1 MSEKI
6 KLIKFEHFRGLPN
19 NEFKLQGKSLVLLGA
34 NGKGKSSIV
43 DGIEFLCSGKV
54 KRFVGAGTGNIDHD
68 DAVRHIHKLGDTKV
82 TAALSPSKGRITR
95 DLDGEDVI
103 LTDEPGTQEY
113 FEQHKGVDAFILR
126 RAKILSFVCDQDADR
141 YQKFIKL
148 LGISHIDQLQR
159 CFIDAEKE
167 MDNSAKRAR
176 SDTQSKL
183 ATFSDPRDDF
193 KPYSLDQILE
203 RIHEKLQTFGIE
215 PLGNWSKATERLASL
230 KAMRPEVNKEKIDA
244 LTKALVRMDSPLPHS
259 IDEDIESAN
268 TLRVTLKALEA
279 ASTDAPR
286 WNVISEGIQYLTK
299 HDSEVSC
306 PLCEDTFNQ
315 PLPEV
320 LDRLKQRSDALEEL
334 KSTTDQRRTLIG
346 RIQGSIIQVVAQLNK
361 DLEHAA
367 TIGEDTTKT
376 LHDALD
382 AAVSWQGS
390 IKSVEAK
397 QLDEDLNQPTALKAL
412 VEVRNNCA
420 KSLKDQKTALTT
432 EDSSKLENAI
442 ALLER
447 GVASHQEITDAE
459 EALVKENG
467 LAARAKTARQAFSN
481 ARESAIQTV
490 FDQIAAT
497 VLNYYQRLHNFEGD
511 DEQSEC
517 TTLNLTS
524 TSRSAAGGLRLA
536 IEFLGA
542 ANDRDPRGYLSE
554 GHLDSLGLCLFLASV
569 RIFNPSG
576 SLLVLDDVLTS
587 IDKEHRHRVTEL
599 LFREFSD
606 FQIILTTH
614 DEHWHAQLNSSA
626 VAWGIQRLWSFQ
638 KLDYWTVDT
647 GPSINEVSASWE
659 FIDEHLNETE
669 YRELGG
675 SFRAVFEDFLKRT
688 AAKMQLEVKFKFDG
702 KYTSG
707 DFMIARTYSKVR
719 DKLIQLN
726 SEDEVAI
733 REVFGRVFGQGE
745 LMNYL
750 SHDSPG
756 RFEITYSQAN
766 DFVQGLRELTIRCE
780 ENSLIRGR

>member
-1 MSEKI
+1 VSEKI

-82 TAALSPSKGRITR
+82 TAALYPSNGRIAR

-159 CFIDAEKE
+159 GFVDAEKE

-183 ATFSDPRDDF
+183 ATFSDPSDDF

-203 RIHEKLQTFGIE
+203 RIHEKLQTFGVE
-215 PLGNWSKATERLASL
+215 PLENWSEATERLASL
-230 KAMRPEVNKEKIDA
+230 KAMRPEVNKEKVDA
-244 LTKALVRMDSPLPHS
+244 LTKALVRMESPLPHS
-259 IDEDIESAN
+259 VSEDIESAN

-306 PLCEDTFNQ
+306 PLCEDAFKQ

-334 KSTTDQRRTLIG
+334 KSTTDQRRALIG
-346 RIQGSIIQVVAQLNK
+346 RIQGAIIQVVAQLNK

-367 TIGEDTTKT
+367 TIGEETTKT
-376 LHDALD
+376 LQDALD
-382 AAVSWQGS
+382 ASVSWQGS

-447 GVASHQEITDAE
+447 SVASHQEIADAE
-459 EALVKENG
+459 EALAKAHV
-467 LAARAKTARQAFSN
+467 LAARAKTARQAFSD

-524 TSRSAAGGLRLA
+524 TNRSAAGGLRLA

-542 ANDRDPRGYLSE
+542 ANSRDPRGYLSE

-569 RIFNPSG
+569 RIFNQPG

-587 IDKEHRHRVTEL
+587 IDKEHRRRVGEL
-599 LFREFSD
+599 LLQEFSD
-606 FQIILTTH
+606 FQIIITTH
-614 DEHWHAQLNSSA
+614 DEHWHDLLKSSVNA
-626 VAWGIQRLWSFQ
+626 RGQNKEWSFR
-638 KLDYWTVDT
+638 KLQGWTIHT
-647 GPSINEVSASWE
+647 GPKELEIHGPWE
-659 FIDEHLNETE
+659 FIEANLTE
-669 YRELGG
+669 KNYRELGG
-675 SFRAVFEDFLKRT
+675 SFRLILEDFLKRT
-688 AAKMQLEVKFKFDG
+688 AAKIEVKIRYRFDG
-702 KYTSG
+702 DYTSG
-707 DFMIARTYSKVR
+707 DFFIAGIHNKIRN
-719 DKLIQLN
+719 KLIEFEPDEESVIC
-726 SEDEVAI
+726 SEI
-733 REVFGRVFGQGE
+733 SKVFGQG
-745 LMNYL
+745 NFINFL
-750 SHDSPG
+750 SHDNPG
-756 RFEITYSQAN
+756 RLEVTYDQAR
-766 DFVQGLRELTIRCE
+766 DFVQGIKELTQRCKE
-780 ENSLIRGR
+780 HKLIRGQ